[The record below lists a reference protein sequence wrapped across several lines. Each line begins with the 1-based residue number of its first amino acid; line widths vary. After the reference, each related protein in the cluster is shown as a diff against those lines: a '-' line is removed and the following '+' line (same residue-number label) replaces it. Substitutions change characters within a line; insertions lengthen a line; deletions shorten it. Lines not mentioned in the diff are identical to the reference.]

1 MRTLPE
7 MVAAADADLRVALGL
22 LDVRHLAGDPNL
34 TLRLRTTMLAQWR
47 RGARERLPELHELV
61 RSRHEL
67 IGELAHLSVPDL
79 KEAEGGL
86 RDATV
91 LKALVATWLVD
102 VPHVELERS
111 RLALL
116 DVRDLV
122 HDVAGRATDRI
133 APELWTE
140 LGAARLG
147 ARPTRGPRRCTCAS
161 SAAGSPT
168 CPG

>member
-1 MRTLPE
+1 M
-7 MVAAADADLRVALGL
+7 
-22 LDVRHLAGDPNL
+22 
-34 TLRLRTTMLAQWR
+34 
-47 RGARERLPELHELV
+47 V

-67 IGELAHLSVPDL
+67 MGELAHASVPDL
-79 KEAEGGL
+79 KEAEGGV

-122 HDVAGRATDRI
+122 HGIAGRATDRV
-133 APELWTE
+133 APEMWTE
-140 LGAARLG
+140 LGHRLG
-147 ARPTRGPRRCTCAS
+147 VADARAAQVHVRELGRRITHLSRLTWRRVDDVLARPGLGGRPRGGRR
-161 SAAGSPT
+161 
-168 CPG
+168 